1 MPADPAQESTSA
13 TSDNED
19 IIRLKFERDLFFGAV
34 LFLGIGILLFIVTV
48 TNHIVLDRAIP
59 DWEIAI
65 GSAAA
70 GALATL
76 LVLSTT
82 QKKS

>member
-1 MPADPAQESTSA
+1 MPEDRSEESSVEV
-13 TSDNED
+13 SEED
-19 IIRLKFERDLFFGAV
+19 DSIRLRFERNLFFGAV
-34 LFLGIGILLFIVTV
+34 IFLGIGILLFIVTV
-48 TNHIVLDRAIP
+48 LNHIILERTIP
-59 DWEIAI
+59 VWEIAI

-82 QKKS
+82 QKK

>member
-1 MPADPAQESTSA
+1 MPADQAEESNA
-13 TSDNED
+13 KASDNED
-19 IIRLKFERDLFFGAV
+19 MIRLKFERDLFFGAV

-48 TNHIVLDRAIP
+48 LNHIVLDRAIP

-76 LVLSTT
+76 LILSST
-82 QKKS
+82 QKK

>member
-1 MPADPAQESTSA
+1 MPADPEEDNLKV
-13 TSDNED
+13 SDNED
-19 IIRLKFERDLFFGAV
+19 MIRLKFERDLFLGAV

-48 TNHIVLDRAIP
+48 LNHIVLSRAIP

-65 GSAAA
+65 GSACA

-76 LVLSTT
+76 LVLSST
-82 QKKS
+82 QKK

>member
-1 MPADPAQESTSA
+1 MPADQAEESNVKA
-13 TSDNED
+13 SDNED
-19 IIRLKFERDLFFGAV
+19 MIRLKFERDLFFGAV

-48 TNHIVLDRAIP
+48 LNHIVLDRAIP

-76 LVLSTT
+76 LILSST
-82 QKKS
+82 QKK

>member
-1 MPADPAQESTSA
+1 MPADQMEESNVK

-19 IIRLKFERDLFFGAV
+19 MIRLKFERDLFFGAV

-48 TNHIVLDRAIP
+48 LNHIVLDRAIP

-76 LVLSTT
+76 LILSST
-82 QKKS
+82 QKK

>member
-1 MPADPAQESTSA
+1 MPEDRSEESNISVT
-13 TSDNED
+13 DDDD
-19 IIRLKFERDLFFGAV
+19 IIRLRFERNLFFGAV

-48 TNHIVLDRAIP
+48 LNHIVLDRAIP
-59 DWEIAI
+59 DWEIAV

-82 QKKS
+82 QKK

>member
-1 MPADPAQESTSA
+1 MAEDPATDNTVQA
-13 TSDNED
+13 SDSED

-34 LFLGIGILLFIVTV
+34 IFLGIGILLVIVTV
-48 TNHIVLDRAIP
+48 LNHIILDRAIP

-82 QKKS
+82 QKK

>member
-1 MPADPAQESTSA
+1 MPEDPAEKSTLPVSE
-13 TSDNED
+13 DDD
-19 IIRLKFERDLFFGAV
+19 IIRLRFERNLFFGAV

-48 TNHIVLDRAIP
+48 MNHIVLDRAIP
-59 DWEIAI
+59 DWEIAV

-70 GALATL
+70 GALVTL

-82 QKKS
+82 QKK

>member
-1 MPADPAQESTSA
+1 MPADPAEENSA
-13 TSDNED
+13 QTSDDED
-19 IIRLKFERDLFFGAV
+19 IIRLKFERNLFFGAV

-48 TNHIVLDRAIP
+48 LNHIVLAREIP
-59 DWEIAI
+59 EWEIAI
-65 GSAAA
+65 GSAAV

-82 QKKS
+82 QKK

>member
-1 MPADPAQESTSA
+1 MPDDLAAVTSLPAT
-13 TSDNED
+13 DDED
-19 IIRLKFERDLFFGAV
+19 IIRLRFERNLFFGAV

-48 TNHIVLDRAIP
+48 LNHIVLDRAIP

-65 GSAAA
+65 GSAAI

-82 QKKS
+82 QKK

>member
-1 MPADPAQESTSA
+1 MPAEQAEENSAQVPDDEHL
-13 TSDNED
+13 
-19 IIRLKFERDLFFGAV
+19 IRLKFERDLFFGAV

-48 TNHIVLDRAIP
+48 LNHIVLDRAIP
-59 DWEIAI
+59 EWEIAI

-82 QKKS
+82 QKK